1 MTLSELRTQVGNKL
15 QDKSFTHYGGNNT
28 EVNWAIN
35 QGIKIVSTLV
45 PFDLLGTLQ
54 GIETATTT
62 DGTAQYDLP
71 SDFFWFKALTIDGRP
86 AQKIFIE
93 EIAVTITNPFAEPTD
108 LSPYCYLNEGKIT
121 YLPTP
126 SATTVRI
133 LYYAEEA
140 TSLSSDTDP
149 NPLSGVLNHAVILY
163 ATSILASKD
172 EDADRWL
179 KKYGIEMQKWVKNE

>member
-15 QDKSFTHYGGNNT
+15 QDTSFTHYGGDNT

-71 SDFFWFKALTIDGRP
+71 SDFFWFKALSINTHY
-86 AQKIFIE
+86 AQKISIE
-93 EIAVTITNPFAEPTD
+93 ELPLITTNKFAESSST
-108 LSPYCYLNEGKIT
+108 SPYCYLNEGKIT

-133 LYYAEEA
+133 LFYVEVA

-149 NPLSGVLNHAVILY
+149 NPLSNLLDHAVILY

-172 EDADRWL
+172 QDEERWL
-179 KKYGIEMQKWVKNE
+179 KSFDIEMRRWKNE